1 MSGRRPSHY
10 QRRLDA
16 ILAEFRDKEVRP
28 GAERRHLL
36 RLWREYVS
44 PMALRLVAAVI
55 LTLIIQAQPYA
66 WSFMGKETA
75 DLILMVS
82 THIPPN
88 ELHTHIVWTLWLF
101 GFNSGYHLLL
111 TYAIWQSTYQITLIG
126 QRVVFELRKSLHE
139 KLQALPL
146 SFFDGIQTGKLL
158 SVVLDDVET
167 IRQSVAG
174 TGVRVVSSLVTLL
187 LGAVLVCWQDWRT
200 GLLVLIA
207 LPSYVLTF
215 QYFRPRIRDA
225 SIAARRATAILY
237 GRMEERVT
245 GVRTV
250 KVFGRERAE
259 VRVFAESVNN
269 LARLNIHIVRQ
280 SNWLNLIATALS
292 VCTTGLVLYM
302 SFLKVQHGDYNPLTH
317 HAWTIG
323 DAMMLY
329 TNAGTMFSPALII
342 GDLIMELQRIS
353 VVMRRVFDILEA
365 QPEPP
370 DRTEAVALTDANG
383 TICFDDVTFTYPGD
397 ETPTLRH
404 ISVCVP
410 AGRQVAVM
418 GPSGAGKSSLL
429 YLLMRFYDPD
439 SGTITLDGRDL
450 RDVKLLALR
459 DRITLVMQE
468 PVIFSGTVSENIRY
482 GRLDAKDAE
491 VRRAAR
497 DADLHEFVM
506 SLPDGYDTV
515 VGERGMS
522 LSGGQRQR
530 LALAASLLSRPS
542 VLLLD
547 DTTSALDP
555 VTEARVRKTLNRLMA
570 GRTCFVVTHRV
581 STALAGDLVLVLEDG
596 GVTQFGTPTDLL
608 AEDGLFRRIYEQQQ
622 RESADTAVTG

>member
-1 MSGRRPSHY
+1 MSGRRPNHY

-16 ILAEFRDKEVRP
+16 ILDEFRDKEIRP

-36 RLWREYVS
+36 RLWREFVS
-44 PMALRLVAAVI
+44 PMRVRLFAAI
-55 LTLIIQAQPYA
+55 LLTLIVQAQPYA
-66 WSFMGKETA
+66 WAFMAKVTA
-75 DLILMVS
+75 DLILMVNG
-82 THIPPN
+82 HIPTQ
-88 ELHTHIVWTLWLF
+88 ELHTHFVWVLWLF
-101 GFNSGYHLLL
+101 CANSGYHILL

-187 LGAVLVCWQDWRT
+187 LGTLLVCWQDWRT
-200 GLLVLIA
+200 GLLVLCA
-207 LPSYVLTF
+207 LPAYVLTF
-215 QYFRPRIRDA
+215 RYFRPRIRDA

-237 GRMEERVT
+237 SRMEERVT

-259 VRVFAESVNN
+259 VRTFTESVNN

-280 SNWLNLIATALS
+280 SNWLNLIATAVS
-292 VCTTGLVLYM
+292 VCTTGFVLYM
-302 SFLKVQHGDYNPLTH
+302 GFLKVQHGDLNPLTH
-317 HAWTIG
+317 QAWTIG

-370 DRTEAVALTDANG
+370 DRADAVALTDARG
-383 TICFDDVTFTYPGD
+383 EICFDGVTFTYPGD
-397 ETPTLRH
+397 ETPTLRE
-404 ISVCVP
+404 ISACVP
-410 AGRQVAVM
+410 AGKQVAVM
-418 GPSGAGKSSLL
+418 GPSGSGKSSLL

-439 SGTITLDGRDL
+439 AGTITLDGRDL

-468 PVIFSGTVSENIRY
+468 PVIFSGTVAENIRY

-491 VRRAAR
+491 VRRAAK

-506 SLPDGYDTV
+506 SLPDGYETL

-555 VTEARVRKTLNRLMA
+555 STEARVRKTLNRLMA

-581 STALAGDLVLVLEDG
+581 STALASDLVLVLEDG
-596 GVTQFGTPTDLL
+596 AVTQFGAPTDLL

-622 RESADTAVTG
+622 RESADTAMAG